1 MDMKTNTKMV
11 AAAIGGLVL
20 GAGLSGG
27 IGITPGVLHAQGA
40 APYYEVAEINVKD
53 QAGYEKSGVDKVRDA
68 IKANG
73 GKVIAGGYNKSH
85 SLTGA
90 PPANR
95 FLIFQWPNKEAADKV
110 WAQSTKPW
118 IDGEGTKY
126 ADFRDIGVEG
136 VEQK

>member
-1 MDMKTNTKMV
+1 MKSNYKIAV
-11 AAAIGGLVL
+11 GVISSFVIGVGAASL
-20 GAGLSGG
+20 
-27 IGITPGVLHAQGA
+27 LHAQGT

-73 GKVIAGGYNKSH
+73 GKVIAGGYTKSH
-85 SLTGA
+85 GLIGA

-118 IDGEGTKY
+118 IDAEGMKY
-126 ADFRDIGVEG
+126 ADFRDVGLEG
-136 VEQK
+136 IEQK

>member
-1 MDMKTNTKMV
+1 MKSNYKIAV
-11 AAAIGGLVL
+11 GVIGSFVL
-20 GAGLSGG
+20 GLGAASL
-27 IGITPGVLHAQGA
+27 LHAQGT

-85 SLTGA
+85 SLIGA

-110 WAQSTKPW
+110 WAQSTKP
-118 IDGEGTKY
+118 
-126 ADFRDIGVEG
+126 
-136 VEQK
+136 

>member
-1 MDMKTNTKMV
+1 MDMKTNIKIA

-27 IGITPGVLHAQGA
+27 ISIAPGVLHAQGA
-40 APYYEVAEINVKD
+40 TPYYEVAEINVKD

-73 GKVIAGGYNKSH
+73 GRVIAGGYNKSH
-85 SLTGA
+85 GLIGA

-95 FLIFQWPNKEAADKV
+95 FLVFQWPSKEAADKV
-110 WAQSTKPW
+110 WVQSTKPW
-118 IDGEGTKY
+118 IDAEGMKY
-126 ADFRDIGVEG
+126 ADFRDVGLDG

>member
-1 MDMKTNTKMV
+1 MNLRTNIKIA

-27 IGITPGVLHAQGA
+27 IGIAPGVLHAQA
-40 APYYEVAEINVKD
+40 TAPYYEVAEINVKD
-53 QAGYEKSGVDKVRDA
+53 QAGYEKSGVDKARDA

-85 SLTGA
+85 GFIGA

-95 FLIFQWPNKEAADKV
+95 FLIFAWPNKEAHDKA
-110 WAQSTKPW
+110 WTETIKPW

-126 ADFRDIGVEG
+126 ADFREVGVEG
-136 VEQK
+136 IEQK

>member
-1 MDMKTNTKMV
+1 MKSNYKIALGV
-11 AAAIGGLVL
+11 IGSFVL
-20 GAGLSGG
+20 GVGAASL
-27 IGITPGVLHAQGA
+27 LHAQGT
-40 APYYEVAEINVKD
+40 APYYEIAEINVKD

-85 SLTGA
+85 GLIGA

-118 IDGEGTKY
+118 IDAEGMKY
-126 ADFRDIGVEG
+126 ADFRDVGLEG
-136 VEQK
+136 IEQK